1 MDSQIL
7 VLASAAA
14 SIGFVHTALGPDHY
28 IPFIALSKSQNW
40 SKFKTVWVTTIS
52 GIGHVGS
59 SILIGV
65 FGYLIGI
72 TLFSLESLESIRAN
86 VAGWSLIILGLLYT
100 IWGIKK
106 SFKNETHS
114 HLHVHSDGTL
124 HNHTHNHKSSEHIH
138 IHEDTKSNIT
148 PWILFI
154 IFVFGPCEPLI
165 PLLIYPAAE
174 HNVFAVVL
182 ISTIFGIVT
191 IGTMLVIVFLGLY
204 GLSIVPMKKMQK
216 HIHTLAGV
224 SILLC
229 GIAVQFLGL

>member
-59 SILIGV
+59 SILIGI

-124 HNHTHNHKSSEHIH
+124 HNHKSSEHIH
-138 IHEDTKSNIT
+138 IHEDTKSNTT

-204 GLSIVPMKKMQK
+204 GLSIVPMEKMQK

>member
-1 MDSQIL
+1 
-7 VLASAAA
+7 
-14 SIGFVHTALGPDHY
+14 
-28 IPFIALSKSQNW
+28 
-40 SKFKTVWVTTIS
+40 
-52 GIGHVGS
+52 
-59 SILIGV
+59 
-65 FGYLIGI
+65 
-72 TLFSLESLESIRAN
+72 
-86 VAGWSLIILGLLYT
+86 
-100 IWGIKK
+100 
-106 SFKNETHS
+106 
-114 HLHVHSDGTL
+114 
-124 HNHTHNHKSSEHIH
+124 
-138 IHEDTKSNIT
+138 
-148 PWILFI
+148 
-154 IFVFGPCEPLI
+154 LI